1 MKSRKVICPCCGCV
15 TLQNRGYY
23 EICHVCFWEDEPVAS
38 EYPDEVF
45 GSNHISLNEARK
57 NYQKFGACEQDALPY
72 VNKPTGEE
80 IPSEQSVENGEK
92 PET

>member
-1 MKSRKVICPCCGCV
+1 MKSKKVICPCCGCV

-45 GSNHISLNEARK
+45 GANGDLSLNQARQ
-57 NYQKFGACEQDALPY
+57 NYQRFGACEQGALPY
-72 VNKPTGEE
+72 VNKPIAEE
-80 IPSEQSVENGEK
+80 IPAKEN
-92 PET
+92 TNT